1 MGTSQ
6 SLKLKTTP
14 NWASAKRAMTTIVQH
29 RNEVNQQHVNNLLRN
44 EARAIIHDSNSSYGS
59 SGGRVT
65 KNFIKFIST
74 VRNNGLA
81 AYVEQ
86 ENPDLELGDL
96 SVKDLLVLIK
106 RHVSN
111 PDPNSDHSTLD
122 DIAARTA
129 FEKLVGTIF
138 TDVETTG
145 DIENILLNATDE
157 QLEGWM
163 IEFQVEYIMELN
175 GILFE
180 TQIFSKGVDPD
191 QIATQIRGFIRVKIN
206 ETCLDQ
212 LHNVN
217 LFSPEGEHY
226 LESLTHQIMEIWV
239 QE

>member
-106 RHVSN
+106 DMYLIRI
-111 PDPNSDHSTLD
+111 PIQITPLWM
-122 DIAARTA
+122 
-129 FEKLVGTIF
+129 
-138 TDVETTG
+138 
-145 DIENILLNATDE
+145 ILLLE
-157 QLEGWM
+157 QL
-163 IEFQVEYIMELN
+163 LKN
-175 GILFE
+175 
-180 TQIFSKGVDPD
+180 
-191 QIATQIRGFIRVKIN
+191 
-206 ETCLDQ
+206 
-212 LHNVN
+212 
-217 LFSPEGEHY
+217 
-226 LESLTHQIMEIWV
+226 
-239 QE
+239 

>member
-86 ENPDLELGDL
+86 ENPYLELGDL

-122 DIAARTA
+122 DIAAR
-129 FEKLVGTIF
+129 
-138 TDVETTG
+138 TG

-226 LESLTHQIMEIWV
+226 LESLTHQIMEIWA